1 MPRFKSACDLIC
13 GLMLLFIP
21 SLAGADAAVAE
32 TNAPPEIQAT
42 ETANSP
48 GRDVVV
54 KGRVPQVTACL
65 TAANS

>member
-1 MPRFKSACDLIC
+1 
-13 GLMLLFIP
+13 MLLFIP

-42 ETANSP
+42 ETTNSP

-54 KGRVPQVTACL
+54 KGRVPQVTPCL
-65 TAANS
+65 TVANS